1 MFDNKQLVSML
12 ITQCV
17 RHKILSMSMFKERQR
32 QENIYELTNSLTK
45 QLEQLAVNQEAR
57 QGIFPT
63 LHACNA
69 KKTTNKNRDPI
80 VLMINELLST
90 DSFVGLD
97 SLVRRA
103 TYLFNRIEES
113 SKILSDLQDE
123 RSSELKQLYFFLL
136 FKL

>member
-1 MFDNKQLVSML
+1 
-12 ITQCV
+12 
-17 RHKILSMSMFKERQR
+17 MFKERQR
-32 QENIYELTNSLTK
+32 QDNIYDLTSSLSK
-45 QLEQLAVNQEAR
+45 QLEQLSMNQEAR
-57 QGIFPT
+57 QLIFPT
-63 LHACNA
+63 LHACNT
-69 KKTTNKNRDPI
+69 KKQSNKSRDPI

-123 RSSELKQLYFFLL
+123 RNSELKQL
-136 FKL
+136 